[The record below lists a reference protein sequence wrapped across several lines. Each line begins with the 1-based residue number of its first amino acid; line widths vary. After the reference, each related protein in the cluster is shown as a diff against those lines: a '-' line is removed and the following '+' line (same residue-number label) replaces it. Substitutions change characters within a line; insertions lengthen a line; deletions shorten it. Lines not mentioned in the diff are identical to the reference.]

1 MDMDAAW
8 PYRLETQRS
17 SIGRPRSIGLRCS
30 GPDGAE
36 GQIVLYADGRANV
49 DYVAAGG
56 DTLKSAYVGLDD
68 PRELGSVLMR
78 MCAQMLAPT
87 AHGWIPRLGGAAGA
101 R

>member
-1 MDMDAAW
+1 M
-8 PYRLETQRS
+8 
-17 SIGRPRSIGLRCS
+17 
-30 GPDGAE
+30 
-36 GQIVLYADGRANV
+36 LYAGGRADV

-56 DTLKSAYVGLDD
+56 DTLKSAYVELDD

-87 AHGWIPRLGGAAGA
+87 AHGWIPRLGGGAGA